1 MIIYFYIR
9 IKMSENLN
17 FNLGFQ
23 KAGQSNYG
31 LYDGAARSIM
41 TPIQVQGFIL
51 RSYIANV
58 YGEKVT
64 SSQKIYQWSEEMIQ
78 MEAFRYMNTKF
89 VAAALIIID
98 QYLQDVSLE
107 DYENFFKVL
116 KTVIFND
123 DKIMNVYLDNLID
136 KTLKKESLS
145 YIEGF
150 TKRILFNYIYKISQF
165 RLNNKPS
172 SGPSEYKQKDEISY
186 PNVPGKMV

>member
-1 MIIYFYIR
+1 
-9 IKMSENLN
+9 MSQNLN

-31 LYDGAARSIM
+31 LYDGSARSEM

-51 RSYIANV
+51 RSYISNT

-64 SSQKIYQWSEEMIQ
+64 SSQKIYQWSDEMTQ
-78 MEAFRYMNTKF
+78 METFRYMNTKF

-98 QYLQDVSLE
+98 QYLQDVSLA
-107 DYENFFKVL
+107 DYENFLKII

-123 DKIMNVYLDNLID
+123 ETIMNEYLDNLID
-136 KTLKKESLS
+136 KSLKKDSLQVQ
-145 YIEGF
+145 EAL

-165 RLNNKPS
+165 RYNESVSKTSNDDR
-172 SGPSEYKQKDEISY
+172 YKNLEAEISY
-186 PNVPGKMV
+186 PNVPNVPV

>member
-1 MIIYFYIR
+1 
-9 IKMSENLN
+9 MSENLN

-31 LYDGAARSIM
+31 LYDGAARSEM

-51 RSYIANV
+51 RSYISNV
-58 YGEKVT
+58 YGEKIS
-64 SSQKIYQWSEEMIQ
+64 SSQKIFQWSDEMTQ
-78 MEAFRYMNTKF
+78 MDSFRYMNTKF
-89 VAAALIIID
+89 VAASLIIID

-123 DKIMNVYLDNLID
+123 DKIMNIYLDNLID
-136 KTLKKESLS
+136 KTVKKENAS
-145 YIEGF
+145 YIEGL

-165 RLNNKPS
+165 RYSNKT
-172 SGPSEYKQKDEISY
+172 GIAPSEYKQKDEISY
-186 PNVPGKMV
+186 PHVSGKMV